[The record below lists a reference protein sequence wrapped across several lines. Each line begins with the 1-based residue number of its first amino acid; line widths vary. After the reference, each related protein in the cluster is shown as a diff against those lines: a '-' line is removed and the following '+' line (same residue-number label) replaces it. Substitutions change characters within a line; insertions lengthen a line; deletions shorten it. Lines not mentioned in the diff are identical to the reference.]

1 MTLAERIKAQRIAKG
16 YSQEEVAGRLGV
28 SRASLYRALDELR
41 DQGAISHRGRTI
53 HILDQKILEHL

>member
-1 MTLAERIKAQRIAKG
+1 MKLDCSVTGL
-16 YSQEEVAGRLGV
+16 AGRLGV